1 MENNN
6 LSLYLE
12 EVEKERA
19 IKDFNS
25 YIKKE
30 RIRLKKVNKIKRI
43 IKILSVVLL
52 ALIIY
57 LIKVM

>member
-12 EVEKERA
+12 EAEKERTA
-19 IKDFNS
+19 
-25 YIKKE
+25 
-30 RIRLKKVNKIKRI
+30 KKVKKIKRT
-43 IKILSVVLL
+43 IKILSAVLL

>member
-1 MENNN
+1 ME
-6 LSLYLE
+6 LYMN
-12 EVEKERA
+12 EVKKERA

-30 RIRLKKVNKIKRI
+30 RIRLKKVKKIKRTIKVLNI
-43 IKILSVVLL
+43 ILL

>member
-1 MENNN
+1 ME
-6 LSLYLE
+6 LYMSA
-12 EVEKERA
+12 VKKERA

-30 RIRLKKVNKIKRI
+30 RIRLKKVNKIKRT
-43 IKILSVVLL
+43 IKVLSAVLL

-57 LIKVM
+57 LIKVI

>member
-1 MENNN
+1 ME
-6 LSLYLE
+6 LYMS
-12 EVEKERA
+12 EVKKERA

-43 IKILSVVLL
+43 IKILSAVLL

-57 LIKVM
+57 LIKVI

>member
-1 MENNN
+1 ME
-6 LSLYLE
+6 LYMN
-12 EVEKERA
+12 EVKKERA

-30 RIRLKKVNKIKRI
+30 RIRLEKVKKIKRT
-43 IKILSVVLL
+43 IKILSAVLL

>member
-12 EVEKERA
+12 EAEKERYF
-19 IKDFNS
+19 KDFNS

-30 RIRLKKVNKIKRI
+30 RIRLKKVKKIKKVI
-43 IKILSVVLL
+43 NILSAVLL

-57 LIKVM
+57 LIKVI

>member
-1 MENNN
+1 ME
-6 LSLYLE
+6 LYMS
-12 EVEKERA
+12 EVKKERA

-30 RIRLKKVNKIKRI
+30 RIRLKKVKKIKRT
-43 IKILSVVLL
+43 IKILSAVLL

>member
-1 MENNN
+1 ME
-6 LSLYLE
+6 LYMS
-12 EVEKERA
+12 EVKKERA

-30 RIRLKKVNKIKRI
+30 RIRLKKVKKIKKVI
-43 IKILSVVLL
+43 NILSAVLL

-57 LIKVM
+57 LIKVI

>member
-1 MENNN
+1 ME
-6 LSLYLE
+6 LYMN
-12 EVEKERA
+12 EVKKERA

-30 RIRLKKVNKIKRI
+30 RIRLKKVKKTKKVIN
-43 IKILSVVLL
+43 ILSAVLL

>member
-1 MENNN
+1 ME
-6 LSLYLE
+6 LYMN
-12 EVEKERA
+12 EVKKERYF
-19 IKDFNS
+19 KDFNS

-30 RIRLKKVNKIKRI
+30 RIRLKKVKKIKKVI
-43 IKILSVVLL
+43 NILSAVLL

>member
-1 MENNN
+1 ME
-6 LSLYLE
+6 LYMS
-12 EVEKERA
+12 EVKKERA

-30 RIRLKKVNKIKRI
+30 RIRLKKVKKIKKVI
-43 IKILSVVLL
+43 NILSAVLL

>member
-1 MENNN
+1 ME
-6 LSLYLE
+6 LYMN
-12 EVEKERA
+12 EVKKERA